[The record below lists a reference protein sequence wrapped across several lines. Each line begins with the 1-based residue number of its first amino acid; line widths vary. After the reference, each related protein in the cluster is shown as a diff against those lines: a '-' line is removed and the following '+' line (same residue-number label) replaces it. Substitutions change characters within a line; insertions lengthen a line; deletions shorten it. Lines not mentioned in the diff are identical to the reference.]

1 MFILSLPT
9 ETILREISDRDMKQ
23 KDVAMTYRLCME
35 AEKAG
40 KEVDWYKINTT
51 IISRWSKSGLKK
63 IKESAWRGAY

>member
-1 MFILSLPT
+1 
-9 ETILREISDRDMKQ
+9 MKQ